1 MKLKDARTLKSQ
13 YRQQIAELQDKRSD
27 ISLVRMEP
35 GENWEDYLLPEERVD
50 LLTRDIDELTEKYLK
65 LSALIRRANNT
76 TVGSPI
82 PAVTGSSISDLLE
95 EAILLRQEADCCKRL
110 GRNRPRTRTTTNSE
124 RGTLIEQA
132 TYDIP
137 AMAQRA
143 RELEQKAQ
151 DLSARVDVYDLQ
163 LEIEA

>member
-27 ISLVRMEP
+27 IALVRMEP
-35 GENWEDYLLPEERVD
+35 GENWEDYLLPTERVD
-50 LLTRDIDELTEKYLK
+50 LLTRDIDELTEKYLH

-76 TVGSPI
+76 PVDAPV
-82 PAVTGSSISDLLE
+82 PPVAGSSISDLLE
-95 EAILLRQEADCCKRL
+95 EAILLRREAACCKEL

-151 DLSARVDVYDLQ
+151 TLSAQVDVYDLQ
-163 LEIEA
+163 IEVEE

>member
-13 YRQQIAELQDKRSD
+13 YRQQIGELQDKRSD
-27 ISLVRMEP
+27 IALVRMEP
-35 GENWEDYLLPEERVD
+35 GENWEDYLLPTERVD
-50 LLTRDIDELTEKYLK
+50 LLTREIDELTEKYLQ
-65 LSALIRRANNT
+65 LSSLIRRANNT
-76 TVGSPI
+76 PVGETMPES
-82 PAVTGSSISDLLE
+82 AGHSISDLLE
-95 EAILLRQEADCCKRL
+95 EAILLRREAACCKQL

-143 RELEQKAQ
+143 QELEQKAQ
-151 DLSARVDVYDLQ
+151 ALSSQVDEYDMQ
-163 LEIEA
+163 IEVDA

>member
-13 YRQQIAELQDKRSD
+13 YRQQIAELQDKRAD
-27 ISLVRMEP
+27 IALVRMEP
-35 GENWEDYLLPEERVD
+35 GENWEDYLLPTERVD
-50 LLTRDIDELTEKYLK
+50 LLTKAIDELMEKYLQ
-65 LSALIRRANNT
+65 LSALIRRANNSP
-76 TVGSPI
+76 VGSPV

-95 EAILLRQEADCCKRL
+95 EAILLRQEASYCKRL

-143 RELEQKAQ
+143 QDLEQRAQ
-151 DLSARVDVYDLQ
+151 ALSSQVDVYDLQ
-163 LEIEA
+163 IEVDA